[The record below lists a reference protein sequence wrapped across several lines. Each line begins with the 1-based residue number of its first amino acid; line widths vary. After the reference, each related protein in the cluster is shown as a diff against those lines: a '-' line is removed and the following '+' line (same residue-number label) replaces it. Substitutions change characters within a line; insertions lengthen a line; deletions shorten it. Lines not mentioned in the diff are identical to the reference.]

1 MQINREGEGGRK
13 RDSLREEGEWQ
24 GGRDGGREVE
34 GKQARSEASQLM
46 KCL

>member
-13 RDSLREEGEWQ
+13 RDSWREEG
-24 GGRDGGREVE
+24 GGDGGREVE